1 MKPIKEFVLASES
14 PRRKSLLE
22 EAGFLITVFPVK
34 VSESLEKN
42 LTVQG
47 QIQAISKRKFN
58 AARVAWNR
66 TKDQEALLLTADT
79 MVVLDGQA
87 LGKPEDSSEAIR
99 VLQSLSGRGHQVM
112 TALTMGLSSSD
123 DFFENLVTTQ
133 VIFRPITRQEI
144 EDYVATGE
152 PLDKAGSYGIQGGGG
167 KFVEKF
173 VGAYDNVVGL
183 PVQTVVEMCRTHG
196 WELPR
201 SRG

>member
-58 AARVAWNR
+58 AARVAWSR

-123 DFFENLVTTQ
+123 DFFENLVTTE